1 MGLPVISF
9 AASAGDDKRLDWNEE
24 DYNGLFVTKALK
36 RKPFSGRCSVR
47 ISGQPVGVRSGERE
61 VALRWFAN
69 VAHRYLF
76 DSKIQT
82 PVALIPIPNGGAI
95 DIRASCDTSAQAAEL
110 ANSLAK
116 DAYVLD
122 VLRWQSPI
130 PQGDHPA
137 KHYFEQA
144 IVHDNPL
151 TASPR
156 KTTVLVDE
164 VFTDGSV
171 IRGVAA
177 RLAEK
182 GIKVDLVLC
191 AAHDAAT
198 RAREVF
204 TAHKHSVDDGL

>member
-1 MGLPVISF
+1 
-9 AASAGDDKRLDWNEE
+9 LDWNEE

-36 RKPFSGRCSVR
+36 RKPFGGRCSVR

-76 DSKIQT
+76 DSKT
-82 PVALIPIPNGGAI
+82 ESPVALIPVPNGGAI

-122 VLRWQSPI
+122 ILRWQSPI
-130 PQGDHPA
+130 PQGEHTA

-151 TASPR
+151 TGSPR
-156 KTTVLVDE
+156 KSTVLVDE
-164 VFTDGSV
+164 VFTDGAV
-171 IRGVAA
+171 IRGVVA
-177 RLAEK
+177 RLAAR

-191 AAHDAAT
+191 AAHDSAT
-198 RAREVF
+198 RAAEVF
-204 TAHKHSVDDGL
+204 RAHKHSVDAGL

>member
-9 AASAGDDKRLDWNEE
+9 VASAGGDTRLDWNEE

-47 ISGQPVGVRSGERE
+47 ISGQPVGVRSGERD

-76 DSKIQT
+76 DAKIQT

-95 DIRASCDTSAQAAEL
+95 DIRASCDASAQAAEL

-122 VLRWQSPI
+122 VVRWKTPI
-130 PQGDHPA
+130 PQGEHPA
-137 KHYFEQA
+137 RHYFEQA
-144 IVHDNPL
+144 AVHDSPL
-151 TASPR
+151 TGSPR

-164 VFTDGSV
+164 VFTDGAV
-171 IRGVAA
+171 IRAVAA
-177 RLAEK
+177 RLAES

-191 AAHDAAT
+191 AAHSSAT
-198 RAREVF
+198 RVSNVF
-204 TAHKHSVDDGL
+204 AAHKHSVDLGL

>member
-9 AASAGDDKRLDWNEE
+9 TASAVGDNRLDWNEE

-47 ISGQPVGVRSGERE
+47 IGGQAVGVRSGERE
-61 VALRWFAN
+61 VALRWFTN

-76 DSKIQT
+76 DNKVET
-82 PVALIPIPNGGAI
+82 PIALIPVPNSSAI
-95 DIRASCDTSAQAAEL
+95 DIHASCDTTQQAAEL
-110 ANSLAK
+110 ANSVGK

-122 VLRWQSPI
+122 ILRWRAAI
-130 PQGDHPA
+130 AQGEHAA

-144 IVHDNPL
+144 VVHDNPL

-156 KTTVLVDE
+156 RTTVLIDE
-164 VFTDGSV
+164 VFNGGASV
-171 IRGVAA
+171 RGVIV

-182 GIKVDLVLC
+182 GVKVDFVLC
-191 AAHDAAT
+191 ASHLAT
-198 RAREVF
+198 ARVPQVF
-204 TAHKHSVDDGL
+204 SAHKHSVEPGL

>member
-9 AASAGDDKRLDWNEE
+9 TASAGGDNRLDWNEE

-82 PVALIPIPNGGAI
+82 PVALIPVPNGGAI
-95 DIRASCDTSAQAAEL
+95 DIRASCDTSAQATEL

-116 DAYVLD
+116 DAFVLD
-122 VLRWQSPI
+122 ILRWKSPI
-130 PQGDHPA
+130 PQGEHPA

-144 IVHDNPL
+144 AVHENPL
-151 TASPR
+151 STSPR
-156 KTTVLVDE
+156 KTTVLIDE
-164 VFTDGSV
+164 VFTDGAV
-171 IRGVAA
+171 IRGVVA
-177 RLAEK
+177 RLAES

-191 AAHDAAT
+191 ASHASAT
-198 RAREVF
+198 RVRDVF
-204 TAHKHSVDDGL
+204 AAHKHALDGGL